1 MVTSSRI
8 DESGTRDMANWV
20 ELASGVVFLVL
31 GVLIIVYRSRL
42 ARLNADTLR
51 SFWGP
56 RGEGTAR
63 RSTALQAGLTG
74 GFFILLALLAIL
86 QSLFSR

>member
-1 MVTSSRI
+1 MT
-8 DESGTRDMANWV
+8 NWV
-20 ELASGVVFLVL
+20 EFASGVVFLVL
-31 GVLIIVYRSRL
+31 GVLSIVYRSRL

-63 RSTALQAGLTG
+63 RSTALQAGVTG
-74 GFFILLALLAIL
+74 GFFILLSLFLIL
-86 QSLFSR
+86 QSLFWR